1 MVRTTKGSFERVERV
16 YATLTGDRLKGAED
30 EMRETRATT
39 DADVAFLL
47 RELSIFGH
55 AQPLS
60 NETRLLMR
68 RRIQAIDIWASTP
81 AIWITTNLN
90 DINNP
95 VKMRLGKIQQ
105 GRPQYYG
112 SSQLCHLLPQEIS
125 LFFEKY
131 VRTGQQSVFGKASH
145 YYATVETN
153 DRGSLHLHGLLFIL
167 RLQQAYAS
175 FAGGV

>member
-1 MVRTTKGSFERVERV
+1 MLRTTKGSFERVERV
-16 YATLTGDRLKGAED
+16 YATLTGDRLKGAKD

-68 RRIQAIDIWASTP
+68 RRIQPIDIWAGTP
-81 AIWITTNLN
+81 VIWITINPN

-95 VKMRLGKIQQ
+95 VEMRLGKIQQ
-105 GRPQYYG
+105 V
-112 SSQLCHLLPQEIS
+112 SSAIFFHREIS

-131 VRTGQQSVFGKASH
+131 VRTGQKSAFGKASH
-145 YYATVETN
+145 YYATVEAN
-153 DRGSLHLHGLLFIL
+153 NRGSLHLHGLLFIL
-167 RLQQAYAS
+167 HLQQAYAS